1 MTIQR
6 ASVVAM
12 FALAGFAILGGV
24 GLAHH
29 SRAGVYTTNDKMIT
43 MKGTV
48 VDWKWRNPHTFL
60 VWQTKDAN
68 GKAVEW
74 TGELSSI
81 TTMIAEG
88 MSRNS
93 FKPGEEVTITAV
105 PAKSGSPQ
113 SLLVKV
119 VTTDG
124 RVPIDRLKGR
134 NGEIPD

>member
-1 MTIQR
+1 VTIQR
-6 ASVVAM
+6 ASTVTM
-12 FALAGFAILGGV
+12 FAAAAFAILGGV
-24 GLAHH
+24 GWAHH
-29 SRAGVYTTNDKMIT
+29 SRAGVYETNDKMIT

-48 VDWKWRNPHTFL
+48 VEWKWRNPHTFL
-60 VWQTKDAN
+60 VWQTKDAS

-81 TTMIAEG
+81 TTMLAEG
-88 MSRNS
+88 MTRTS

-119 VTTDG
+119 VTADG
-124 RVPIDRLKGR
+124 RVPIDRLQGR

>member
-1 MTIQR
+1 VTIQR
-6 ASVVAM
+6 ALVVAILCV
-12 FALAGFAILGGV
+12 ALFAILGGV

-29 SRAGVYTTNDKMIT
+29 SRAGVYETNDKMIT

-48 VDWKWRNPHTFL
+48 VEWKWRNPHTFL

-88 MSRNS
+88 MNRNS
-93 FKPGEEVTITAV
+93 FKPGEEVTITTV
-105 PAKSGSPQ
+105 PALSGSPQ

-119 VTTDG
+119 VTADG

-134 NGEIPD
+134 NGQIPD